1 MLDKY
6 LPNTTPEPELLPP
19 GSSRSSGVLG
29 RLPSRQSL
37 SSQEVFGYKTG
48 GFRRALC
55 LAGYVLSCGGLLL
68 LFHWKP
74 EWDVWANCQPCSL
87 EEADVVLLRSTDE
100 FQICT
105 RKKVTWIPL
114 STHLKPSSLATE
126 DEESL
131 PNRVIEKP
139 GFKVRSLQVQKIRYA
154 WDFSA
159 REFRKVGA
167 LEDHYSPLEIHAKF
181 GAGLTS
187 AQQELRREISGPNA
201 IDIEVTPVWKL
212 LVKEVLHPFYIF
224 QAFSVCLWFAE
235 SYSEY
240 AVAII
245 IMSLLSISLTVYDL
259 RKQSVKLHQL
269 VESHNSVL
277 VKVFRKETGAQ
288 EVESRHLVPGDI
300 LVLDEGRSLM
310 SCDALL
316 LSGQCVVNEGMLTGE
331 SLPVTK
337 TALPQECKSSQPWHL
352 GSSEDSRRHLLF
364 CGTDVIQA
372 RGGDAGPAR
381 AIVLR
386 TGFNT
391 AKGDLVRSI
400 LYPKPMNFRLYRD
413 ALQFLLCLV
422 VAAGI
427 GMVYAICVFVING
440 QEAGEVVKKAL
451 DVITIAV
458 PPALPAALT
467 TGIIYAQRRLKKK
480 GIFCIS
486 PQRINVCGQL
496 NLVCFDKVTSGRG
509 PRGVGLALFQAA
521 HRFSSGPRMPWGPA
535 SAAMACCHS
544 LMVLDGKV
552 QGDPLDLKMFEATHW
567 ELVDSAGGE
576 GGPADV
582 LVVRPGPEAAEV
594 SGLAVL
600 RQFPFSS
607 ALQRMTVVAQELPG
621 DGRVFMKGAPE
632 MVAGFCQPETV
643 PPSFARELQGCT
655 SQGFRV
661 IALAHKRLQEGQL
674 AASLT
679 REELESGLTF
689 LGLLVMENRLKS
701 ETRPVLQELH
711 QARIRSVMV
720 TGDNLQTAIT
730 VARNAGMI
738 PQGSRVI
745 LVEASAG
752 PGRPLASVSW
762 EELEEPSQEDALGYL
777 HGRQEGKRCRG
788 FHFCLTG
795 GSYEV
800 LSQHFGQLLPQL
812 LLNGTV
818 FARMSPAQKAH
829 LVQQF
834 QQGIGQEGALKEAH
848 AGISLSEQDASVA
861 SPFTSTVPTIECV
874 PELIRHGRA
883 ALVTSFC
890 MFKYMALFSLAS
902 YVGVLL
908 LYWQLN
914 SFGNYQFLFL
924 DLAITTVIGMTTDP
938 PLPPRAGGPNGPHP
952 KLAPHRPPTQL
963 IAPPLLLS
971 VVLNLLFS
979 LAVQLCGFLLVQR
992 QPWYSPTLGGLPSP
1006 LPSSACSPGNSSQ
1019 GPGPRTPLPREG
1031 FQSYENTSVWLLCTL
1046 NCLTAAL
1053 VFSKGRPFREPLYK
1067 NYVFV
1072 VVLAVQLAVCLFFLF
1087 ANIDGLYGWGMG
1099 TFCPAR
1105 PPADL
1110 LPLSPPPQEWVIEN
1124 RALWRWLKGA
1134 TGYQS
1139 SSRYKQL
1146 QRALR
1151 QDPAWPP
1158 SNRTDFSGSLAVPLE
1173 GPGPTYTNPAFVSHE
1188 PPCHQG

>member
-1 MLDKY
+1 MDTACVDVQRRVSCSPLARGVSKRVAAAQKST
-6 LPNTTPEPELLPP
+6 NR
-19 GSSRSSGVLG
+19 RSLAT
-29 RLPSRQSL
+29 RP
-37 SSQEVFGYKTG
+37 
-48 GFRRALC
+48 GFREGPAW
-55 LAGYVLSCGGLLL
+55 LARPVSGGLLL

-87 EEADVVLLRSTDE
+87 EEADVDE

-114 STHLKPSSLATE
+114 PAHLKPSSLATD

-131 PNRVIEKP
+131 PNRVIEEP

-167 LEDHYSPLEIHAKF
+167 LEDHYSSLEIHAKF

-187 AQQELRREISGPNA
+187 PQQELRGEICGPNA
-201 IDIEVTPVWKL
+201 IDIEVTPIWKL
-212 LVKEVLHPFYIF
+212 LVKE
-224 QAFSVCLWFAE
+224 AFSVCLWFAE
-235 SYSEY
+235 TYTEY

-245 IMSLLSISLTVYDL
+245 LMSLLSISLTVYDL

-277 VKVFRKETGAQ
+277 VKVFRKQTGTQ
-288 EVESRHLVPGDI
+288 EVESRHLVPGDTLI
-300 LVLDEGRSLM
+300 LDEGRSLM

-316 LSGQCVVNEGMLTGE
+316 LSGQCIVNEGMLTGE
-331 SLPVTK
+331 SLPITK
-337 TALPQECKSSQPWHL
+337 TALPQECKSSQPWHMS
-352 GSSEDSRRHLLF
+352 SSEDSRRHILF

-381 AIVLR
+381 AVVLR

-413 ALQFLLCLV
+413 AMQFLLCLV
-422 VAAGI
+422 VVAGI

-451 DVITIAV
+451 DIITIAV

-467 TGIIYAQRRLKKK
+467 TGIIYTQRRLKKK

-496 NLVCFDKVTSGRG
+496 NLVCFDKVSIFTPEGATSFSLM
-509 PRGVGLALFQAA
+509 GLGDKCKRVTDCLHPSFQEA
-521 HRFSSGPRMPWGPA
+521 HRFSSGPPMPWGPA

-552 QGDPLDLKMFEATHW
+552 QGDPLDLKISVLFFGNPPNSGVGPAGVSPGGTRRESGWVNGEGSPVCRLLLMMSLGCPFSSNAN
-567 ELVDSAGGE
+567 ELVDSAGWE

-594 SGLAVL
+594 PLKGLAVL

-621 DGRVFMKGAPE
+621 DGQVFMKGAPE
-632 MVAGFCQPETV
+632 MVASFCQPETV

-701 ETRPVLQELH
+701 ETQPVLQELS
-711 QARIRSVMV
+711 QAHIRSVMV

-745 LVEASAG
+745 LVEACAR
-752 PGRPLASVSW
+752 PGQPSASVSW
-762 EELEEPSQEDALGYL
+762 EELEELSQEGGSRPEVVLVEPG
-777 HGRQEGKRCRG
+777 GGRG
-788 FHFCLTG
+788 FHFCLSG

-800 LSQHFGQLLPQL
+800 LSQHFGHLLPQ
-812 LLNGTV
+812 
-818 FARMSPAQKAH
+818 
-829 LVQQF
+829 
-834 QQGIGQEGALKEAH
+834 ALKEAH

-861 SPFTSTVPTIECV
+861 SPFTSKVPTIECV

-902 YVGVLL
+902 YIGVLL

-914 SFGNYQFLFL
+914 SFGNYQFLFQ
-924 DLAITTVIGMTTDP
+924 DLAITTVIGMTMS
-938 PLPPRAGGPNGPHP
+938 LNGPHP
-952 KLAPHRPPTQL
+952 KLAPYRPPSQL

-971 VVLNLLFS
+971 MVLNLLFS
-979 LAVQLCGFLLVQR
+979 LAVQLCGFLLVQ
-992 QPWYSPTLGGLPSP
+992 QQAWYSPSDIH
-1006 LPSSACSPGNSSQ
+1006 SACSPGNATQ

-1031 FQSYENTSVWLLCTL
+1031 FQSYENTSVWLLCTF
-1046 NCLTAAL
+1046 NCLTVAL
-1053 VFSKGRPFREPLYK
+1053 VFSKGRPFRSPSTRT
-1067 NYVFV
+1067 
-1072 VVLAVQLAVCLFFLF
+1072 LAACLFFLF
-1087 ANIDGLYGWGMG
+1087 ANIDGLYAQM
-1099 TFCPAR
+1099 
-1105 PPADL
+1105 DL
-1110 LPLSPPPQEWVIEN
+1110 VCTPTLWRVWLLGLLLGAFIVSFAVEEWLIEN
-1124 RALWRWLKGA
+1124 RALWRWLKVA
-1134 TGYQS
+1134 VGYQS

-1146 QRALR
+1146 QRTLQ
-1151 QDPAWPP
+1151 QDPVWPP
-1158 SNRTDFSGSLAVPLE
+1158 SNRTDFSDSTVVLLK
-1173 GPGPTYTNPAFVSHE
+1173 GPGPAYTNPSFVSHE
-1188 PPCHQG
+1188 QPCHQG

>member
-1 MLDKY
+1 SESNPKSTQYARLSG
-6 LPNTTPEPELLPP
+6 LPDIFY
-19 GSSRSSGVLG
+19 
-29 RLPSRQSL
+29 
-37 SSQEVFGYKTG
+37 EVFGYKTE

-55 LAGYVLSCGGLLL
+55 LAGCILSCGGLLL

-114 STHLKPSSLATE
+114 STHLKPICCGSPHHPSPCLLSLLA
-126 DEESL
+126 L
-131 PNRVIEKP
+131 Q
-139 GFKVRSLQVQKIRYA
+139 VRSLQVQKIRYA

-167 LEDHYSPLEIHAKF
+167 LEDHYSSLEIHAKF

-235 SYSEY
+235 SYTEY

-277 VKVFRKETGAQ
+277 VKVFRKQTGTQ

-300 LVLDEGRSLM
+300 LVLDNGRSLM
-310 SCDALL
+310 PCDALL
-316 LSGQCVVNEGMLTGE
+316 LSGQCIVNEGMLTGE

-337 TALPQECKSSQPWHL
+337 TALPQECKSSQPWHR

-413 ALQFLLCLV
+413 AMQFLLCLV
-422 VAAGI
+422 GLAGI

-440 QEAGEVVKKAL
+440 QEAGVVVKKAL

-467 TGIIYAQRRLKKK
+467 TGIIYTQRRLKKK

-496 NLVCFDKVTSGRG
+496 NLVCFDKTGTLTEDG
-509 PRGVGLALFQAA
+509 LDLWGVILAEGQSFQEA
-521 HRFSSGPRMPWGPA
+521 HRFSSGPPMPWGPA

-582 LVVRPGPEAAEV
+582 LVVQPGPEAAEV

-621 DGRVFMKGAPE
+621 DGQVFMKGAPE
-632 MVAGFCQPETV
+632 MVASFCQPETV

-701 ETRPVLQELH
+701 ETRPVLQELR

-745 LVEASAG
+745 LVEAWAQ
-752 PGRPLASVSW
+752 PGQPSASVSW
-762 EELEEPSQEDALGYL
+762 EELEEPSQEGGSRTEVR
-777 HGRQEGKRCRG
+777 GRGRAPPPSCG

-800 LSQHFGQLLPQL
+800 LSQHFGHLLPQL

-829 LVQQF
+829 L
-834 QQGIGQEGALKEAH
+834 EGALKEAH

-861 SPFTSTVPTIECV
+861 SPFTSKVPTIECV

-902 YVGVLL
+902 YIGVLL

-914 SFGNYQFLFL
+914 SFGNYQFLFQ
-924 DLAITTVIGMTTDP
+924 DLAITTVIGMTMS
-938 PLPPRAGGPNGPHP
+938 LNGPHP
-952 KLAPHRPPTQL
+952 KLAPSRPPTQL

-971 VVLNLLFS
+971 VLLNLLFS

-992 QPWYSPTLGGLPSP
+992 QPWYSPSDIHRWAQLGVSPPP
-1006 LPSSACSPGNSSQ
+1006 LPSSACSPGNTSQ

-1046 NCLTAAL
+1046 NCLTVAL

-1072 VVLAVQLAVCLFFLF
+1072 VVLTVQLAVCLFFLF
-1087 ANIDGLYGWGMG
+1087 ANIDGLYAQMDVSSTGGWRVGQDWPEG
-1099 TFCPAR
+1099 LQGDPF
-1105 PPADL
+1105 
-1110 LPLSPPPQEWVIEN
+1110 LSLAVEWVIEN
-1124 RALWRWLKGA
+1124 QALWRWLKGA
-1134 TGYQS
+1134 VGYQS

-1158 SNRTDFSGSLAVPLE
+1158 SNRTDFSGSPALPLE
-1173 GPGPTYTNPAFVSHE
+1173 GPGPTYTNPAFMRHE
-1188 PPCHQG
+1188 QPCPQG

>member
-1 MLDKY
+1 
-6 LPNTTPEPELLPP
+6 
-19 GSSRSSGVLG
+19 
-29 RLPSRQSL
+29 
-37 SSQEVFGYKTG
+37 SSQEGP
-48 GFRRALC
+48 AW
-55 LAGYVLSCGGLLL
+55 LARPVSGGLLL

-114 STHLKPSSLATE
+114 PAHLKPSSLATD

-131 PNRVIEKP
+131 PNRVIEEP

-167 LEDHYSPLEIHAKF
+167 LEDHYSSLEIHAKF

-187 AQQELRREISGPNA
+187 PQQELRGEICGPNA
-201 IDIEVTPVWKL
+201 IDIEVTPIWKL

-235 SYSEY
+235 TYTEY

-245 IMSLLSISLTVYDL
+245 LMSLLSISLTVYDL

-277 VKVFRKETGAQ
+277 VKVFRKQTGTQ
-288 EVESRHLVPGDI
+288 EVESRHLVPGDTLI
-300 LVLDEGRSLM
+300 LDEGRSLM

-316 LSGQCVVNEGMLTGE
+316 LSGQCIVNEGMLTGE
-331 SLPVTK
+331 SLPITK
-337 TALPQECKSSQPWHL
+337 TALPQECKSSQPWHMS
-352 GSSEDSRRHLLF
+352 SSEDSRRHILF

-381 AIVLR
+381 AVVLR

-413 ALQFLLCLV
+413 AMQFLLCLV
-422 VAAGI
+422 VVAGI

-451 DVITIAV
+451 DIITIAV

-467 TGIIYAQRRLKKK
+467 TGIIYTQRRLKKK

-496 NLVCFDKVTSGRG
+496 NLVCFDKTGTLTEDGLDLWGRVTDCLHPS
-509 PRGVGLALFQAA
+509 FQEA
-521 HRFSSGPRMPWGPA
+521 HRFSSGPPMPWGPA

-567 ELVDSAGGE
+567 ELVDSAGWE

-582 LVVRPGPEAAEV
+582 LVVRPGPEAAE
-594 SGLAVL
+594 GLAVL

-621 DGRVFMKGAPE
+621 DGQVFMKGAPE
-632 MVAGFCQPETV
+632 MVASFCQPETV

-661 IALAHKRLQEGQL
+661 IALAHKQL
-674 AASLT
+674 ATLPFPLS

-701 ETRPVLQELH
+701 ETQPVLQELS
-711 QARIRSVMV
+711 QAHIRSVMV

-745 LVEASAG
+745 LVEACAR
-752 PGRPLASVSW
+752 PGQPSASVSW
-762 EELEEPSQEDALGYL
+762 EELEELSQE
-777 HGRQEGKRCRG
+777 
-788 FHFCLTG
+788 G
-795 GSYEV
+795 GSRPEV
-800 LSQHFGQLLPQL
+800 RGRGRACPGLRSLPQL

-834 QQGIGQEGALKEAH
+834 QQLDYYVGMCGDGANDCGALKEAH

-861 SPFTSTVPTIECV
+861 SPFTSKVPTIECV

-902 YVGVLL
+902 YIGVLL

-914 SFGNYQFLFL
+914 SFGNYQFLFQ
-924 DLAITTVIGMTTDP
+924 DLAITTVIGMTMS
-938 PLPPRAGGPNGPHP
+938 LNGPHP
-952 KLAPHRPPTQL
+952 KLAPYRPPSQL

-971 VVLNLLFS
+971 MVLNLLFS
-979 LAVQLCGFLLVQR
+979 LAVQLCGFLLVQ
-992 QPWYSPTLGGLPSP
+992 QQAWYSPSDIH
-1006 LPSSACSPGNSSQ
+1006 SACSPGNATQ

-1031 FQSYENTSVWLLCTL
+1031 FQSYENTSVWLLCTF
-1046 NCLTAAL
+1046 NCLTVAL
-1053 VFSKGRPFREPLYK
+1053 VFSKGRPFRSPSTRTVRGTSRGPEGGGGRGRGLPWL
-1067 NYVFV
+1067 VCTPTLWRVWLLGLLLGAFIV
-1072 VVLAVQLAVCLFFLF
+1072 SFAVE
-1087 ANIDGLYGWGMG
+1087 
-1099 TFCPAR
+1099 
-1105 PPADL
+1105 
-1110 LPLSPPPQEWVIEN
+1110 EWLIEN
-1124 RALWRWLKGA
+1124 RALWRWLKVA
-1134 TGYQS
+1134 VGYQS

-1146 QRALR
+1146 QRTLQ
-1151 QDPAWPP
+1151 QDPVWPP
-1158 SNRTDFSGSLAVPLE
+1158 SNRTDFSDSTVVLLK
-1173 GPGPTYTNPAFVSHE
+1173 GPGPAYTNPSFVSHE
-1188 PPCHQG
+1188 QPCHQG

>member
-1 MLDKY
+1 MEEKHGGGHRA
-6 LPNTTPEPELLPP
+6 LLNE
-19 GSSRSSGVLG
+19 GEEAEM
-29 RLPSRQSL
+29 
-37 SSQEVFGYKTG
+37 EVFGYKTG

-496 NLVCFDKVTSGRG
+496 NLVCFDKTGTLTEDG
-509 PRGVGLALFQAA
+509 LDLWGVILAEGQSFQAA

-594 SGLAVL
+594 PLKGLAVL

-762 EELEEPSQEDALGYL
+762 EELEEPSQEGGSRPEVVLGEP
-777 HGRQEGKRCRG
+777 GGGRG

-834 QQGIGQEGALKEAH
+834 QRLDYYVGMCGDGANDCGALKEAH

-924 DLAITTVIGMTTDP
+924 DLAITTVIGMTSK
-938 PLPPRAGGPNGPHP
+938 LPPSHP

-992 QPWYSPTLGGLPSP
+992 QPWYSPSDIH
-1006 LPSSACSPGNSSQ
+1006 SACSPGNSSQ

-1087 ANIDGLYGWGMG
+1087 ANIDGLYAQMDLVC
-1099 TFCPAR
+1099 T
-1105 PPADL
+1105 PPLWRVWL
-1110 LPLSPPPQEWVIEN
+1110 LGLLLGAFIASFVVEEWVIEN

>member
-1 MLDKY
+1 MGEKHGGSHRA
-6 LPNTTPEPELLPP
+6 LLNE
-19 GSSRSSGVLG
+19 GEEA
-29 RLPSRQSL
+29 
-37 SSQEVFGYKTG
+37 EVEIFGYKSRG
-48 GFRRALC
+48 LRRALC

-74 EWDVWANCQPCSL
+74 QWGVWANCQPCSL
-87 EEADVVLLRSTDE
+87 EEADVVLLRTTDE

-105 RKKVTWIPL
+105 RKNVTWIPL
-114 STHLKPSSLATE
+114 PAHLKPGSLPT
-126 DEESL
+126 DEEEPL
-131 PNRVIEKP
+131 LNRVIERP

-167 LEDHYSPLEIHAKF
+167 LEDHWSSLEVHARF
-181 GAGLTS
+181 GAGLS
-187 AQQELRREISGPNA
+187 SSQQELRREICGPNT
-201 IDIEVTPVWKL
+201 IDIEVTPIWKL
-212 LVKEVLHPFYIF
+212 LVKE
-224 QAFSVCLWFAE
+224 
-235 SYSEY
+235 
-240 AVAII
+240 
-245 IMSLLSISLTVYDL
+245 
-259 RKQSVKLHQL
+259 QSVKLHQL

-277 VKVFRKETGAQ
+277 VKVFRKQTGTQ
-288 EVESRHLVPGDI
+288 EVESRHLVPGDTLI
-300 LVLDEGRSLM
+300 LDEGRRLM
-310 SCDALL
+310 PCDALL
-316 LSGQCVVNEGMLTGE
+316 LSGQCIVNEGMLTGE
-331 SLPVTK
+331 SLPITK
-337 TALPQECKSSQPWHL
+337 TSLPQDCKSNQPWHL
-352 GSSEDSRRHLLF
+352 SSSEDSKRHLLF
-364 CGTDVIQA
+364 CGTDIIQA
-372 RGGDAGPAR
+372 KGGDGGPAR
-381 AIVLR
+381 AVVLR

-413 ALQFLLCLV
+413 AMQFLLCLV
-422 VAAGI
+422 MLAAI

-480 GIFCIS
+480 GVFCIS

-496 NLVCFDKVTSGRG
+496 NLLCFDKTGTLTED
-509 PRGVGLALFQAA
+509 GLDLWGIVLAQGKSFQEV
-521 HRFSSGPRMPWGPA
+521 HRFSSGPPMPWGPA
-535 SAAMACCHS
+535 YAAMACCHS
-544 LMVLDGKV
+544 LMVLDGKI

-567 ELVDSAGGE
+567 V
-576 GGPADV
+576 PV
-582 LVVRPGPEAAEV
+582 K
-594 SGLAVL
+594 GLAVL

-607 ALQRMTVVAQELPG
+607 ALQRMTVVAQEAPG
-621 DGRVFMKGAPE
+621 DGQVFMKGAPE
-632 MVAGFCQPETV
+632 MVASFCQPETV

-661 IALAHKRLQEGQL
+661 IALAHKRLQEGRL
-674 AASLT
+674 AASMT

-701 ETRPVLQELH
+701 QSRPVLQELS
-711 QARIRSVMV
+711 QAGLRSVMV

-738 PQGSRVI
+738 PQGSRVV
-745 LVEASAG
+745 LVEARAW
-752 PGRPLASVSW
+752 PGQPSASVSW
-762 EELEEPSQEDALGYL
+762 EELEEPGSGPEVSGLAE
-777 HGRQEGKRCRG
+777 GRQRG
-788 FHFCLTG
+788 MGYPPPAGDLGWHFCLSG

-800 LSQHFGQLLPQL
+800 LSQHFGHLLPQL

-834 QQGIGQEGALKEAH
+834 QQLDYYVGMCGDGANDCGALKEAH
-848 AGISLSEQDASVA
+848 AGISLSQQAASVA
-861 SPFTSTVPTIECV
+861 SPFTSQVPTIECV

-902 YVGVLL
+902 YIGVLL

-914 SFGNYQFLFL
+914 SFGNYQFLFQ
-924 DLAITTVIGMTTDP
+924 DLAITTLIGMTMS
-938 PLPPRAGGPNGPHP
+938 LNGPHP
-952 KLAPHRPPTQL
+952 SLAPYRPPTQL

-971 VVLNLLFS
+971 VVLNLLLS
-979 LAVQLCGFLLVQR
+979 LAVQLSGFLLVQ
-992 QPWYSPTLGGLPSP
+992 QQLWYSASDIH
-1006 LPSSACSPGNSSQ
+1006 SACSPGNATH
-1019 GPGPRTPLPREG
+1019 GPQAPLPRQG

-1046 NCLTAAL
+1046 YCLTVAV
-1053 VFSKGRPFREPLYK
+1053 VFSKGRPFREPLYR

-1072 VVLAVQLAVCLFFLF
+1072 AVLMAQLAACLFFLF
-1087 ANIDGLYGWGMG
+1087 ANIEGLYWG
-1099 TFCPAR
+1099 CS
-1105 PPADL
+1105 L
-1110 LPLSPPPQEWVIEN
+1110 LEWLIEN
-1124 RALWRWLKGA
+1124 RALWRWLKRA
-1134 TGYQS
+1134 VGYQS

-1146 QRALR
+1146 QRTLR

-1158 SNRTDFSGSLAVPLE
+1158 SNRTDFSGCTAVPLE

-1188 PPCHQG
+1188 QPCHNC

>member
-1 MLDKY
+1 
-6 LPNTTPEPELLPP
+6 
-19 GSSRSSGVLG
+19 
-29 RLPSRQSL
+29 
-37 SSQEVFGYKTG
+37 
-48 GFRRALC
+48 C

-139 GFKVRSLQVQKIRYA
+139 GFKVILDSRRLVGKRGSGHLQAPKWLWCWPWRGPRGHPSL
-154 WDFSA
+154 F
-159 REFRKVGA
+159 
-167 LEDHYSPLEIHAKF
+167 PIH
-181 GAGLTS
+181 
-187 AQQELRREISGPNA
+187 RREISGPNA

-259 RKQSVKLHQL
+259 RK
-269 VESHNSVL
+269 VL
-277 VKVFRKETGAQ
+277 DSSRVVDFCGRKGGQ
-288 EVESRHLVPGDI
+288 WEVESRHLVPGDI

-413 ALQFLLCLV
+413 ALQFLLCL
-422 VAAGI
+422 
-427 GMVYAICVFVING
+427 

-582 LVVRPGPEAAEV
+582 LVVRPRLPPQV
-594 SGLAVL
+594 PLKGLAVL

-762 EELEEPSQEDALGYL
+762 EELEEPSQEGGNALGYL

-992 QPWYSPTLGGLPSP
+992 QPWYSPSDIH
-1006 LPSSACSPGNSSQ
+1006 SACSPGNSSQ

>member
-1 MLDKY
+1 
-6 LPNTTPEPELLPP
+6 
-19 GSSRSSGVLG
+19 
-29 RLPSRQSL
+29 

-48 GFRRALC
+48 LPGGPC
-55 LAGYVLSCGGLLL
+55 L
-68 LFHWKP
+68 P

-114 STHLKPSSLATE
+114 PAHLKPSSLATD

-131 PNRVIEKP
+131 PNRVIEEP

-167 LEDHYSPLEIHAKF
+167 LEDHYSSLEIHAKF

-187 AQQELRREISGPNA
+187 PQQELRGEICGPNA
-201 IDIEVTPVWKL
+201 IDIEVTPIWKL

-235 SYSEY
+235 TYTEY

-245 IMSLLSISLTVYDL
+245 LMSLLSISLTVYDL

-277 VKVFRKETGAQ
+277 VKVFRKQTGTQ
-288 EVESRHLVPGDI
+288 EVESRHLVPGDTLI
-300 LVLDEGRSLM
+300 LDEGRSLM

-316 LSGQCVVNEGMLTGE
+316 LSGQCIVNEGMLTGE
-331 SLPVTK
+331 SLPITK
-337 TALPQECKSSQPWHL
+337 TALPQECKSSQPWHMS
-352 GSSEDSRRHLLF
+352 SSEDSRRHILF

-381 AIVLR
+381 AVVLR

-413 ALQFLLCLV
+413 AMQFLLCLV
-422 VAAGI
+422 VVAGI

-451 DVITIAV
+451 DIITIAV

-467 TGIIYAQRRLKKK
+467 TGIIYTQRRLKKK

-496 NLVCFDKVTSGRG
+496 NLVCFDKTGTLTEDGLDLWGRVTDCLHPS
-509 PRGVGLALFQAA
+509 FQEA
-521 HRFSSGPRMPWGPA
+521 HRFSSGPPMPWGPA

-567 ELVDSAGGE
+567 AGNGSGCRE
-576 GGPADV
+576 TPPSLPPSLLWLSPCLPPSQV
-582 LVVRPGPEAAEV
+582 PLK
-594 SGLAVL
+594 GLAVL

-621 DGRVFMKGAPE
+621 DGQVFMKGAPE
-632 MVAGFCQPETV
+632 MVASFCQPETV

-701 ETRPVLQELH
+701 ETQPVLQELS
-711 QARIRSVMV
+711 QAHIRSVMV

-745 LVEASAG
+745 LVEACAR
-752 PGRPLASVSW
+752 PGQPSASVSW
-762 EELEEPSQEDALGYL
+762 EELEELSQEGGSRPEVR
-777 HGRQEGKRCRG
+777 GRGRGRG
-788 FHFCLTG
+788 FHFCLSG

-800 LSQHFGQLLPQL
+800 LSQHFGHLLPQL

-834 QQGIGQEGALKEAH
+834 QQLDYYVGMCGDGANDCGALKEAH

-861 SPFTSTVPTIECV
+861 SPFTSKVPTIECV

-902 YVGVLL
+902 YIGVLL

-914 SFGNYQFLFL
+914 SFGNYQFLFQ
-924 DLAITTVIGMTTDP
+924 DLAITTVIGMTMS
-938 PLPPRAGGPNGPHP
+938 LNGPHP
-952 KLAPHRPPTQL
+952 KLAPYRPPSQL

-971 VVLNLLFS
+971 MVLNLLFS
-979 LAVQLCGFLLVQR
+979 LAVQLCGFLLVQ
-992 QPWYSPTLGGLPSP
+992 QQAWYSPSDIH
-1006 LPSSACSPGNSSQ
+1006 SACSPGNATQ

-1031 FQSYENTSVWLLCTL
+1031 FQSYENTSVWLLCTF
-1046 NCLTAAL
+1046 NCLTVAL
-1053 VFSKGRPFREPLYK
+1053 VFSKGRPFRSPSTRTVRGT
-1067 NYVFV
+1067 NVFV
-1072 VVLAVQLAVCLFFLF
+1072 VVLTVQLAACLFFLF
-1087 ANIDGLYGWGMG
+1087 ANIDGLY
-1099 TFCPAR
+1099 

-1110 LPLSPPPQEWVIEN
+1110 LPLSPPQEWLIEN
-1124 RALWRWLKGA
+1124 RALWRWLKVA
-1134 TGYQS
+1134 VGYQS

-1146 QRALR
+1146 QRTLQ
-1151 QDPAWPP
+1151 QDPVWPP
-1158 SNRTDFSGSLAVPLE
+1158 SNRTDFSDSTVVLLK
-1173 GPGPTYTNPAFVSHE
+1173 GPGPAYTNPSFVSHE
-1188 PPCHQG
+1188 QPCHQG